1 MSRFPDKYVIG
12 LTGNIAVGKSLVR
25 QMGQHLGAY
34 PIDADALVHQ
44 AMAPGAPAYKPIV
57 DMFGQ
62 FILNADKS
70 INRAALG
77 QIVFGNAVAL
87 QRLEGVTHPVVR
99 QAITALIQR
108 AKQKVIIV
116 EAIKLLEGELI
127 NVVDE
132 VWVVNAKPET
142 QYRRL
147 LSKRGMTPE
156 EAKKRILAQNA
167 QNDKLKQA
175 NVVIENDGDVEQT
188 WKQVQT
194 AWNNIVNRFL
204 NKVSSTQSVP
214 AVTNTSDTSQ
224 IAKQTAT
231 PPPPAVTPA
240 PMTVTPAPQQKPPT
254 VSAPPAPA
262 QPIPVVVP
270 ASVPAPSVPVGQPA
284 PGLNVTIRRG
294 MPGNAEKIAAF
305 MTAHGGKAVTR
316 MDIMLAFGQ
325 KSYLLAQSSA
335 EEIVGL
341 MGWQVENLITR
352 CDELVLRP
360 GTPAKSVI
368 DSFIVSVEEFSR
380 ELESEVSYVFLP
392 LTTTREVAEA
402 FKSNGYAPIS
412 INQIEVLAWR
422 EAVMDATSNGMAIL
436 EKKLRKDR
444 ILKPI

>member
-1 MSRFPDKYVIG
+1 
-12 LTGNIAVGKSLVR
+12 
-25 QMGQHLGAY
+25 
-34 PIDADALVHQ
+34 
-44 AMAPGAPAYKPIV
+44 MAPGAPAYKPIV
-57 DMFGQ
+57 EMFGQ
-62 FILNADKS
+62 FILNPDKS
-70 INRAALG
+70 INRAALA
-77 QIVFGNAVAL
+77 QIVFGNPVAL

-116 EAIKLLEGELI
+116 EAIKLLEGELV

-147 LSKRGMTPE
+147 LSKRGMTAD

-167 QNDKLKQA
+167 QQEKLKQA

-204 NKVSSTQSVP
+204 NKVSATEATPKTS
-214 AVTNTSDTSQ
+214 VTNTSDTSQ
-224 IAKQTAT
+224 VAKQ
-231 PPPPAVTPA
+231 
-240 PMTVTPAPQQKPPT
+240 
-254 VSAPPAPA
+254 VSAPPQTPTTASPTLRTTPPTPAPTPTPAA
-262 QPIPVVVP
+262 QPPKPVQTPPPTP
-270 ASVPAPSVPVGQPA
+270 ASVAAPSAPIGQPA
-284 PGLNVTIRRG
+284 PSLNVTIRRG

-305 MTAHGGKAVTR
+305 ITAHGGKPTTR

-325 KSYLLAQSSA
+325 KSFLLAQNA
-335 EEIVGL
+335 TEDIVGL

-360 GTPAKSVI
+360 GTPAKPVI
-368 DSFIVSVEEFSR
+368 DSFVVSVEEFSR

-402 FKSNGYAPIS
+402 FKSNGYMPIA

-422 EAVMDATSNGMAIL
+422 EAVMDASSSGMAIL

-444 ILKPI
+444 VLKPI